1 MKREMDKTL
10 SALLWRLSKQVT
22 EKVKEYRTKG
32 ELIQTRTL
40 YVKPKVENFVFKEGS
55 SSYTTSFT
63 YVQKKEWHWKDQHD
77 FIQKVIKQFPTY
89 SDCVAEI
96 SKRSKVPNKH
106 AEFWLSSFVQ
116 ILVNKAVDPLTDEFV
131 VDQVTTFISDLNNS
145 PIDWEIKIWLDGI
158 WLEEEQY
165 KLGSEIILRRPNPS
179 DLEVERPFNILPD
192 YHHFRYP
199 HIGSSFLEFVFRCK
213 SDREVQ
219 IETELILD
227 VLRLF
232 RLGSVTKL
240 AYEIFPKSF
249 LHMHT
254 TYNAGQQYA
263 TPYKYAFRSAD
274 VDALESL
281 MKKIKPI
288 LRQDPV
294 LTEPVTGVSSISI
307 AFQRYKDALLQHV
320 AIESRI
326 TSAITCL
333 EALYLKAEERA
344 ELVHRLGQ
352 RASALLRLVGFV
364 PLEVYNNISQAYD
377 IRSTYIH
384 GSQIDKE
391 RQQSANKLC
400 KIILEYARVSLL
412 VFFQL
417 KETVE
422 KENVINKLDNSLL
435 DKKAEQKTKDL
446 ICEDIIITK

>member
-1 MKREMDKTL
+1 MKKGMDKAL
-10 SALLWRLSKQVT
+10 SALLWRLSKKVT

-40 YVKPKVENFVFKEGS
+40 YVKPKVDNFVFKEGS

-96 SKRSKVPNKH
+96 SKRSKVPNKQ

-116 ILVNKAVDPLTDEFV
+116 ILVNKAVDPLTDEFL

-158 WLEEEQY
+158 WLEEAQY
-165 KLGSEIILRRPNPS
+165 KLGSEIILRQPNPS

-192 YHHFRYP
+192 YHYFSSP
-199 HIGSSFLEFVFRCK
+199 QIGSSFLEFVFRCK

-232 RLGSVTKL
+232 RLGSVVKL
-240 AYEIFPKSF
+240 ACEIFPKSF

-254 TYNAGQQYA
+254 TYNPGRHYA
-263 TPYKYAFRSAD
+263 TPFKYAFRSAD
-274 VDALESL
+274 VDILESL
-281 MKKIKPI
+281 VKKIKPI
-288 LRQDPV
+288 LPHDPA
-294 LTEPVTGVSSISI
+294 LTESIASVHSISI

-384 GSQIDKE
+384 GSQIDKG

-400 KIILEYARVSLL
+400 KTILEYARVSLL

-417 KETVE
+417 KETME
-422 KENVINKLDNSLL
+422 KENFINKLDNSLL
-435 DKKAEQKTKDL
+435 DEKAEQKTKEL